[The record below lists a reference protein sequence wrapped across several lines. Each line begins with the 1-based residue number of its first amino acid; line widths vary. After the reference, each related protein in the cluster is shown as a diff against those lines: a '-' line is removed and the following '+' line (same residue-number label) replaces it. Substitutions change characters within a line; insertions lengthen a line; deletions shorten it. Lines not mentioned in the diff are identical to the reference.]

1 MTTFRETISPFLRNI
16 TFEDSQRE
24 LWNLRRKKQRRA
36 YLIENV
42 NDDKIHANDSRSHDT
57 SEHWF
62 DDEGDWQKNRASKIE
77 DSSQELWTLLM
88 SRALSPESLM
98 AGLFLTS

>member
-1 MTTFRETISPFLRNI
+1 MTTFRETISPFLRSI
-16 TFEDSQRE
+16 TFEDCQRE
-24 LWNLRRKKQRRA
+24 LWNPRRKNQRRA

-42 NDDKIHANDSRSHDT
+42 DDDKIHANDSRSHDT

-62 DDEGDWQKNRASKIE
+62 DDESDWQKDRATKVE
-77 DSSQELWTLLM
+77 ERSQELWKLLTFKV
-88 SRALSPESLM
+88 LSPEFLM